1 MVNKKIIRMG
11 KVLDVDGAS
20 QPGTLKIRAY
30 PEGFDEQALKT
41 LTYTKWSNND
51 PFVYVSLLPIFFNQ
65 APNVGETVLL
75 FFANPFDNTFQD
87 QYWIHFSPSN
97 ILNIKNETYEQTLS
111 NTGQGDNISQP
122 KALVGPAGK
131 LKDKVLS
138 FINKPKLVNQS
149 IEGVFPKTSEVA
161 VMGRGTSDMVL
172 GERSLL
178 IRAGKVNDFTPNVIP
193 KRNFNRAFID
203 LSHFTQK
210 TVKDAKPTTFIY
222 NQNQSIPVKKYIVY
236 DINNLESDSNIGG
249 TFSGYIKIYELKENE
264 KTLSN
269 NLTQDTDL
277 TDSIG
282 LNLFEYQFEALSQS
296 SVIDLINTFLD
307 KCFNEQGLINI
318 PPKPN
323 YQIREPRFPSF
334 FCYGP
339 NISSGLSSQD
349 NIIKINSQNFK
360 NNVKYF
366 NVQGSSI
373 VYGTNLLSLPPKPK
387 IEKVFNS
394 NVEKINETYAT
405 VGSDYIYLL
414 SHKTSIGTEKVNLT
428 STIDTLDVV
437 TLESFK
443 NKTNSM
449 VRGEKLLELL
459 SLIVDFLTDHIHNPN
474 ESPDEGPYGSKQL
487 TKQKLRDALSDAQN
501 TVLNQNIRIN

>member
-1 MVNKKIIRMG
+1 MVNKKIIRLG

-41 LTYTKWSNND
+41 LNFTKWSTND

-75 FFANPFDNTFQD
+75 FFANPFENTFQD

-97 ILNIKNETYEQTLS
+97 ILNIRNETYEQTLS
-111 NTGQGDNISQP
+111 NTGQGNNVSQP
-122 KALVGPAGK
+122 KSLVGPAGK

-138 FINKPKLVNQS
+138 FINKPKLINQS
-149 IEGVFPKTSEVA
+149 IEGVFPKNSEIA
-161 VMGRGTSDMVL
+161 VMGRGTSDMIL
-172 GERSLL
+172 GDRSLL
-178 IRAGKVNDFTPNVIP
+178 LRAGKVTDFVPNQIP
-193 KRNFNRAFID
+193 KRNFTRAFVD
-203 LSHFTQK
+203 LSHFTEK
-210 TVKDAKPTTFIY
+210 TIKNSQPTIFLY

-236 DINNLESDSNIGG
+236 DINNLESDTTNGG
-249 TFSGYIKIYELKENE
+249 TFSGSIKIYELKENE

-282 LNLFEYQFEALSQS
+282 LTLFEYSFESIS
-296 SVIDLINTFLD
+296 ISTTVSLINKFLE
-307 KCFNEQGLINI
+307 KCFNDIGLINI

-323 YQIREPRFPSF
+323 YQIKEPRFPAF

-339 NISSGLSSQD
+339 NISNGMTSSD
-349 NIIKINSQNFK
+349 NIVKKNSLYLK
-360 NNVKYF
+360 DHVKYF

-373 VYGTNLLSLPPKPK
+373 VYQTNLVTLPPKPK
-387 IEKVFNS
+387 IEKFYNKE
-394 NVEKINETYAT
+394 VEKINETYTT

-414 SHKTSIGTEKVNLT
+414 SHQTSIGTEKVNLT
-428 STIDTLDVV
+428 STIDTLGIDV
-437 TLESFK
+437 LESFK

-449 VRGEKLLELL
+449 VRGEKLIELL
-459 SLIVDFLTDHIHNPN
+459 SLIVDFLTDHVHNPN
-474 ESPDEGPYGSKQL
+474 ESPDEGPYGSKEL
-487 TKQKLRDALSDAQN
+487 TKQKLRDALADAQN